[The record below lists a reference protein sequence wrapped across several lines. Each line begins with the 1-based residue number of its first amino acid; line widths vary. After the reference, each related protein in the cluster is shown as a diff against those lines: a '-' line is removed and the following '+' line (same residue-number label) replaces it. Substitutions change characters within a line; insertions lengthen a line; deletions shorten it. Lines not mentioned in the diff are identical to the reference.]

1 MYTWIVAIC
10 ASLLQVPLGVIHQN
24 ESKVDEMS
32 TMMDILHKYVPTK
45 VEFSDDPFEDFD
57 IEDCEE
63 HKFHRLLLGSD
74 QLTVARSRTSIAI
87 LADHDF
93 KKEHLEGLLPV
104 VEDWHAKQTLL
115 KVSTAYFQPDLSNL
129 I

>member
-1 MYTWIVAIC
+1 M
-10 ASLLQVPLGVIHQN
+10 IHQN

-32 TMMDILHKYVPTK
+32 TIMDILHKYVPTK
-45 VEFSDDPFEDFD
+45 VKFSDDPFEDFD

-63 HKFHRLLLGSD
+63 HKFHRLLLGGD
-74 QLTVARSRTSIAI
+74 QLTVARSRRSVAI
-87 LADHDF
+87 RADHNF